1 MIDLST
7 NYGRLKINTPVI
19 AGSSALTDNIDSLIE
34 LEKNGAGAVVLKS
47 LFEEEIVREMEN
59 NLDAMSS
66 SSSIFPETVEFFDYN
81 DAQKESTSNY
91 LDLIKDAKSKLKIP
105 VIASIN
111 CVDAEYW
118 TYFPKQIEKSGAD
131 ALELNIFILPADVN
145 KTVEYYEQIYFTIIE
160 EVKKQLNI
168 PIFVKLSSYSTHLT
182 NFLKKIAD
190 TKVDGIVLFNRF
202 YNPDIDIDK
211 LELSSGD
218 VLSSESDIYQ
228 SLRWIGILAERVD
241 CSLIASTG
249 IHDYQGVAKQLLAGA
264 SAVQVVSTLYK
275 NGIPY
280 LHKMIEDLKDWMQ
293 KKNFTSVNDFKGKL
307 SQLNTQ
313 NPDAYS
319 RIQFMKYFR
328 GFSNE

>member
-7 NYGRLKINTPVI
+7 NYGSLKIKSPVI
-19 AGSSALTDNIDSLIE
+19 AGSSALTDNIESLID
-34 LEKNGAGAVVLKS
+34 LENNGAGAVVLKS

-59 NLDAMSS
+59 NLAAMSS
-66 SSSIFPETVEFFDYN
+66 SSSIYPETLEFFDYN
-81 DAQKESTSNY
+81 DTPKESTAKY
-91 LDLIKDAKSKLKIP
+91 LELIGEAKSKLKIP

-111 CVDAEYW
+111 CIDAEYW
-118 TYFPKQIEKSGAD
+118 TYFPKQIESAGAD
-131 ALELNIFILPADVN
+131 ALELNIFILPADLN
-145 KTVEYYEQIYFTIIE
+145 KTVKFYEQIYFKIIE
-160 EVKKQLNI
+160 EVKKQVNI
-168 PIFVKLSSYSTHLT
+168 PIFVKLSSYSTHLS
-182 NFLKKIAD
+182 NFLKEIAD
-190 TKVDGIVLFNRF
+190 TKIDGIVLFNRF

-228 SLRWIGILAERVD
+228 SLRWIGILADRVD

-249 IHDYQGVAKQLLAGA
+249 VHDYRGVVKQILAGA

-280 LHKMIEDLKDWMQ
+280 MKTIIEDLKDWMQ
-293 KKNFTSVNDFKGKL
+293 KKNFSSVNDFKGKL

>member
-7 NYGRLKINTPVI
+7 NYGSLKITTPVV

-34 LEKNGAGAVVLKS
+34 LEKNGAGAIVLKS

-59 NLDAMSS
+59 NIDAMSS
-66 SSSIFPETVEFFDYN
+66 LSSIFPETLEFFDYN
-81 DAQKESTSNY
+81 DAPKESTANY
-91 LDLIKDAKSKLKIP
+91 LDLIKEAKSKLKIP

-111 CVDAEYW
+111 CIDAEYW

-131 ALELNIFILPADVN
+131 GLELNIFILPADMN
-145 KTVEYYEQIYFTIIE
+145 KTVEYYEQIYFKIIE
-160 EVKKQLNI
+160 EVKKQVNI
-168 PIFVKLSSYSTHLT
+168 PIFIKLSSYSTHLS

-211 LELSSGD
+211 LELSNGD
-218 VLSSESDIYQ
+218 ILSSKSDIYQ
-228 SLRWIGILAERVD
+228 SLRWIGILAKRVN

-249 IHDYQGVAKQLLAGA
+249 VHDYQGVVKQILAGA

-280 LHKMIEDLKDWMQ
+280 LHTIIEDLKAWMQ

-307 SQLNTQ
+307 SQLNAQ

>member
-7 NYGRLKINTPVI
+7 NYGSLKLNTPVI
-19 AGSSALTDNIDSLIE
+19 AGSSALTDNVDSLIE

-47 LFEEEIVREMEN
+47 LFEEEIIREMEN
-59 NLDAMSS
+59 NLEAMSS
-66 SSSIFPETVEFFDYN
+66 SSSVFPETLEFFDYN
-81 DAQKESTSNY
+81 DAPKESTADY
-91 LDLIKDAKSKLKIP
+91 LDLIKKAKTKLKIP

-111 CVDAEYW
+111 CIDAEYW
-118 TYFPKQIEKSGAD
+118 TYFPGQIEKAGAD
-131 ALELNIFILPADVN
+131 ALELNIFILPADLNKPVN
-145 KTVEYYEQIYFTIIE
+145 YYEQIYFKIIE
-160 EVKKQLNI
+160 EVQKQVNI
-168 PIFVKLSSYSTHLT
+168 PLFIKLSSYSTHLV

-190 TKVDGIVLFNRF
+190 TKIDGIVLFNRF

-211 LELSSGD
+211 LELCSGD

-228 SLRWIGILAERVD
+228 SLRWIGILAETVD

-249 IHDYQGVAKQLLAGA
+249 IHNYQGVVKQILAGA
-264 SAVQVVSTLYK
+264 SAVQIVSAIYK

-280 LHKMIEDLKDWMQ
+280 MQTIIEDLKSWMQ

-307 SQLNTQ
+307 SQTNTQ
-313 NPDAYS
+313 NPEVYS

-328 GFSNE
+328 GFSND